1 MSIKCD
7 FHVTAEDRKINEKYF
22 QTSGLLELWCMI
34 ETAKGVQNVDS
45 IARIQ
50 SVLGLVFGSND
61 LTKDLRARH
70 TIKR

>member
-1 MSIKCD
+1 
-7 FHVTAEDRKINEKYF
+7 
-22 QTSGLLELWCMI
+22 MI

-45 IARIQ
+45 IASIQ
-50 SVLGLVFGSND
+50 SVLALVFGSND

>member
-1 MSIKCD
+1 
-7 FHVTAEDRKINEKYF
+7 
-22 QTSGLLELWCMI
+22 MI

-50 SVLGLVFGSND
+50 SVIALVFGSND